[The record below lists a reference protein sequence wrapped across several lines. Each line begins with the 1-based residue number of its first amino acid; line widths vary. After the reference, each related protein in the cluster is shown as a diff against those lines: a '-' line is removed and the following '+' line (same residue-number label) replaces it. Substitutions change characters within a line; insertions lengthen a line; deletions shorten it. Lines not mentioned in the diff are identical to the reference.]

1 MDREHE
7 GGKPGGHSERAT
19 AFRGTGQSQCQNAMD
34 YEEEDHRI
42 GGVQEEARQ
51 VIPEGVHAP
60 QPVVQAEGHPGQGD
74 VVAQVKRGPHPAE
87 LGPAE
92 PSIVRVVEE
101 IFIIVPIHKLISQR
115 GQERSEGHESNERGD
130 KPVNPPPG
138 QRLGHRFMELPLGYT
153 FSPAGLLTA
162 HWSGQAR
169 RSLRRGT
176 SGSPLLSSL

>member
-1 MDREHE
+1 
-7 GGKPGGHSERAT
+7 
-19 AFRGTGQSQCQNAMD
+19 
-34 YEEEDHRI
+34 
-42 GGVQEEARQ
+42 
-51 VIPEGVHAP
+51 
-60 QPVVQAEGHPGQGD
+60 GQGD

-176 SGSPLLSSL
+176 SGSPLLSSLYDLPRGSGILSADPMNRRGWLGGGHRRPLVTAS